1 VFPLLAN
8 RYQLL
13 ERIGSGGMGVVW
25 SARDELLRREVAVK
39 EVLPAHSDR
48 IEHEAQIAARVSH
61 PHVVTVYDLFY
72 EQGRPWLVMEL
83 VRSRALSAVIT
94 DEGPLPVQQVAH
106 IGHQVLSGLA
116 AVHAQGILHC
126 DIKPGNVLL
135 DEHTRAHLT
144 DFGIAAD
151 TGTSGDGK
159 KIFGAPAYIAPER
172 ARGLPIGPASDLWS
186 LGATLYTAVEGH
198 APLDRGDPLATMTAV
213 VMEDV
218 EPPRR
223 AGRLT
228 PLLNDLLDRDP
239 ERRPGFDEVDRR
251 LREAADEP
259 DTIVIRQ
266 RVSGDLRPRTAVVD
280 PAPTNVAPA
289 VRRRPPFALAG
300 GLLAAAAAVVAV
312 PLFGFTSDPGRGD
325 SPVPAIST
333 PAPAP
338 VDAATEVPPPT
349 PEAAAPVEPV
359 EAPAPVARTEA
370 LTTTTEAPAPAPVEE
385 PVAPPEPEPTSVGT
399 TTPETS
405 SASVEP
411 EPSTEPT
418 TPPVEETSVP
428 DATSAP
434 ASEDP
439 LG

>member
-1 VFPLLAN
+1 
-8 RYQLL
+8 
-13 ERIGSGGMGVVW
+13 MGVVW
-25 SARDELLRREVAVK
+25 AARDELLRREVAVK
-39 EVLPAHSDR
+39 EVLPAHRDR
-48 IEHEAQIAARVSH
+48 IEHEAQVAARVSH

-83 VRSRALSAVIT
+83 VRSRALSAVIE

-135 DEHTRAHLT
+135 DDNTRAHLT

-151 TGTSGDGK
+151 TGTSNDGA

-198 APLDRGDPLATMTAV
+198 APLDKGDPLATMTAV

-266 RVSGDLRPRTAVVD
+266 RVTGDLAPPTAVVD
-280 PAPTNVAPA
+280 PVPTNVSPIA
-289 VRRRPPFALAG
+289 RRRPPFALAG
-300 GLLAAAAAVVAV
+300 GVLAAAAAVVAV
-312 PLFGFTSDPGRGD
+312 PLFGFTSDPGQGNA
-325 SPVPAIST
+325 PVPAIST
-333 PAPAP
+333 QAQAP
-338 VDAATEVPPPT
+338 VDAAEASPQT
-349 PEAAAPVEPV
+349 PEAAVPAEAVVQEPAPVAQTEALNVTEAPAARVPVEEPVVPVEQVEPVVPVEPV
-359 EAPAPVARTEA
+359 E
-370 LTTTTEAPAPAPVEE
+370 PVESSQ
-385 PVAPPEPEPTSVGT
+385 PDTTSTGT
-399 TTPETS
+399 TVPETS
-405 SASVEP
+405 SAPIDP
-411 EPSTEPT
+411 EPTAEPT